1 MRPAVFL
8 DRDGTVIQERGY
20 LDRLELIELFPWS
33 AEAIR
38 LLKDA
43 GYAVVIVTN
52 QAGIARGYFD
62 EAFVQA
68 AHVHL
73 DALLRAHGVVVDGYY
88 YCPHH
93 PDGAVERYRL
103 ACDCRKPAPGLV
115 RRAAADLGLDV
126 GRSFVVGDKWLDVG
140 LAVNA
145 GARGILVRTGYG
157 GHDVPASPRGYDCA
171 ATVDTLLDAARWILA
186 DATAA
191 ADAPARPGAG

>member
-33 AEAIR
+33 AEAIQ
-38 LLKDA
+38 LLKNA
-43 GYAVVIVTN
+43 GYVVVIVTN

-68 AHVHL
+68 AHAHL
-73 DALLRAHGVVVDGYY
+73 DALLRARDAVVDGYY

-93 PDGAVERYRL
+93 PDGSVDRYRL

-115 RRAAADLGLDV
+115 RRAAADLGLDI

-157 GHDVPASPRGYDCA
+157 GHDNPAPPPGFDCA

-186 DATAA
+186 DPTAR
-191 ADAPARPGAG
+191 ADVPSSPRAG

>member
-1 MRPAVFL
+1 MTPAVFL

-33 AEAIR
+33 VEAIR

-73 DALLRAHGVVVDGYY
+73 DALLRESGAVVDGYY

-93 PDGAVERYRL
+93 PDGDVERYRL

-115 RRAAADLGLDV
+115 RQAAADLGLDV

-157 GHDVPASPRGYDCA
+157 GNDLPAAPPGYGCA

-186 DATAA
+186 HATAA
-191 ADAPARPGAG
+191 ADAPARPRTG

>member
-1 MRPAVFL
+1 MTPAVFL

-62 EAFVQA
+62 EAFVRS

-73 DALLRAHGVVVDGYY
+73 DALLRERGAVVDGYY

-93 PDGAVERYRL
+93 PDAAVEHYRL

-157 GHDVPASPRGYDCA
+157 GHDVPAAPPDYDCA

-186 DATAA
+186 EATAG
-191 ADAPARPGAG
+191 ADAPPRPRAG

>member
-73 DALLRAHGVVVDGYY
+73 DALLRERGVVVDGYY

-157 GHDVPASPRGYDCA
+157 GHDVPAGPPGYECA

-191 ADAPARPGAG
+191 ADAPARPRAG